1 MYDKFAWTRYSL
13 GRNKITRH
21 YEPLQP
27 HLLMTLADYHQSEIF
42 LDVGANIGAYAVLMT
57 AVESIETVHAF
68 EPSPE
73 TLAELRENIRLN
85 DLDIEVHP
93 LAASSERTSL
103 NFGIVNTFSGANSV
117 IETSVHEAFERSIV
131 VQAAPLDAVLD
142 YRGRRLCIK
151 IDVEGHER
159 EALLGMAQMLAT
171 NEVILQIE
179 DFSEVEGEL
188 TELLAVHGLKSLFRI
203 NADRYFGPV
212 ALNDRQLIEI
222 FEEAAQGLIKTN
234 LAILQESWDG
244 PLVIPLGGSA
254 KLQLS
259 GRLASFARGI
269 RKRLKR

>member
-27 HLLMTLADYHQSEIF
+27 HLLMALADHHQSEIF

-57 AVESIETVHAF
+57 ALESVETVHAF

-85 DLDIEVHP
+85 ALDIEVHP

-131 VQAAPLDAVLD
+131 VQAAPLDEVLD
-142 YRGRRLCIK
+142 YRGRRICIK

-159 EALLGMAQMLAT
+159 AALVGMAQLLSE

-179 DFSEVEGEL
+179 DFSDVEGEL
-188 TELLAVHGLKSLFRI
+188 TEMLAAHGLKSLFRI
-203 NADRYFGPV
+203 NADRYFGSV
-212 ALNDRQLIEI
+212 SLTHRQVIDI
-222 FEEAAQGLIKTN
+222 FEKAAQGLIETN
-234 LAILQESWDG
+234 MARLQESWDG
-244 PLVIPLGGSA
+244 PLIVPLGGSI

-259 GRLASFARGI
+259 GRLASIARGML
-269 RKRLKR
+269 KRLKR